1 MDDVNENAGR
11 PASTGAG
18 ARSDERPPR
27 AGENENGDSSIWE
40 ELRARR
46 VKASRRIGEGWERM
60 SGSARDYADDHSIGV
75 ALGSLGVG
83 IALGVL
89 IGALL
94 GRD

>member
-1 MDDVNENAGR
+1 MEDVNEA
-11 PASTGAG
+11 ATGNPSPNSAEAA
-18 ARSDERPPR
+18 AR
-27 AGENENGDSSIWE
+27 GDGNRGTDDGPSIWD

-46 VKASRRIGEGWERM
+46 SKASRRIGEGWDRV
-60 SGSARDYADDHSIGV
+60 ADNAKDYADEHSIGV

-89 IGALL
+89 IGVLI

>member
-1 MDDVNENAGR
+1 MMEDVNEPAGGKSSPNPAEAAR
-11 PASTGAG
+11 PSDGGPETGEG
-18 ARSDERPPR
+18 A
-27 AGENENGDSSIWE
+27 SIWE

-46 VKASRRIGEGWERM
+46 TKASRRIGEGWERA
-60 SGSARDYADDHSIGV
+60 SETARDYADEHSIGV

-89 IGALL
+89 IGVLI